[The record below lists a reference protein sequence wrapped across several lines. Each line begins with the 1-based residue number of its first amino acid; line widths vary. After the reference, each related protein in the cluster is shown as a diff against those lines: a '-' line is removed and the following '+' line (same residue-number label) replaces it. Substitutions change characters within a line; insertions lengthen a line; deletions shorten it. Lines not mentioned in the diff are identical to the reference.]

1 MRITERDRLGGTA
14 VYLNTDTA
22 AAREKLAAYEDT
34 GLEPEEIEA
43 MLVTVRAMLRDWRGM
58 KKI

>member
-14 VYLNTDTA
+14 VYLNTDAA

-43 MLVTVRAMLRDWRGM
+43 MLVTVRAMLRDWRGT